1 MTICATKNKV
11 EVMQFINLSDAELV
25 LAYQQGHEQ
34 ALSVLITRHKDKVYT
49 ALYMLVKDKYLAE
62 DLFQDTF
69 LKIIKTIKEGKYS
82 EQGKFLPWAI
92 RVARNLCMDYF
103 RRTRLQV
110 TITLPDGQDI
120 SSLLG
125 SSDWASDA
133 IEKRQVHDTVRKLVE
148 DLPEEQRE
156 VIVLRIYADLSFKE
170 ISDLTGVS
178 INTALGRMRYALINL
193 RKLVVDKQL
202 VLR

>member
-1 MTICATKNKV
+1 
-11 EVMQFINLSDAELV
+11 MQLFQQPDSDLIS
-25 LAYQQGHEQ
+25 AYIKGNEY
-34 ALSVLITRHKDKVYT
+34 ALEVLINRYKDKVYT
-49 ALYMLVKDKYLAE
+49 SVYMLVKDKYLAE
-62 DLFQDTF
+62 DIFQDAF
-69 LKIIKTIKEGKYS
+69 LKIIKTIKEGRYA

-92 RVARNLCMDYF
+92 RVAHNLCMDHF
-103 RRTRLQV
+103 RRSRQQIPV
-110 TITLPDGQDI
+110 TLPDGTDI
-120 SSLLG
+120 SNLFGAGDLVADG
-125 SSDWASDA
+125 
-133 IEKRQVHDTVRKLVE
+133 IEKREVHNSVRKLVE

-193 RKLVVDKQL
+193 RRLISERQL

>member
-1 MTICATKNKV
+1 
-11 EVMQFINLSDAELV
+11 MQFTNLSDAELV
-25 LAYQQGHEQ
+25 HAYQQGHQQ
-34 ALSVLITRHKDKVYT
+34 ALSVLVTRHKDKVYT

-69 LKIIKTIKEGKYS
+69 LKIVKTIKEGRYS

-103 RRTRLQV
+103 RRTRLNV
-110 TITLPDGQDI
+110 SVTLPDGQDI
-120 SSLLG
+120 SALMGTAEL
-125 SSDWASDA
+125 ASDA
-133 IEKRQVHDTVRKLVE
+133 IERRQVHESVRKLVE
-148 DLPEEQRE
+148 GLPEEQRE
-156 VIVLRIYADLSFKE
+156 VIVLRVYADLSFKE

-178 INTALGRMRYALINL
+178 INTSLGRMRYALINL
-193 RKLVVDKQL
+193 RKQIADKQL